1 MIIVDVLKGGRCTE
15 PERSW
20 PAAMWGRL
28 LTCPA
33 ILLMAGIA
41 ACSHQAHT
49 ISYPPPSNVRA
60 TMQRQVEHAAYAGE
74 GDPEIQNLRQRL
86 AKNANDLDARL
97 MLARLY
103 AQRNL
108 PDLALEH
115 YRFAAAQF
123 PDSAIAALGV
133 AATLRQMGA
142 TREALRF
149 LNSRSNQ
156 SWELLAMKGIIED
169 DEGDL
174 PAAEAA
180 HRAAL
185 ALNPSRAALH
195 NNLGYNL
202 LLQRQPQQAAG
213 EFRRAL
219 ELDPH
224 SQVAHNNLASALAQ
238 QSRVKEAIAEWQRV
252 SDVATAHNNMAVVL
266 IEQGRTAEARTE
278 LEAALQARRDF
289 TPALANLALL
299 SELDGL
305 SATLPSTTP
314 HVNLWKR
321 FTSTFGT
328 VLGAPKAAGSG
339 GEGK

>member
-1 MIIVDVLKGGRCTE
+1 
-15 PERSW
+15 
-20 PAAMWGRL
+20 
-28 LTCPA
+28 
-33 ILLMAGIA
+33 
-41 ACSHQAHT
+41 
-49 ISYPPPSNVRA
+49 
-60 TMQRQVEHAAYAGE
+60 MQRQVEHAVYAGE
-74 GDPEIQNLRQRL
+74 GNPEIRSLRLRL
-86 AKNANDLDARL
+86 AANANDLDARI

-123 PDSAIAALGV
+123 PDSSIAALGV

-142 TREALRF
+142 TKEALQF
-149 LNSRSNQ
+149 LNSRPNQ
-156 SWELLAMKGIIED
+156 SWELLALKGIIED

-174 PAAEAA
+174 QTAEAA

-202 LLQRQPQQAAG
+202 LLQRQPERAAA

-219 ELDPH
+219 ELDPR

-238 QSRVKEAIAEWQRV
+238 QSRAKEAIAEWQRV
-252 SDVATAHNNMAVVL
+252 SDPATAHNNMAVVL
-266 IEQGRTAEARTE
+266 MELGRTAEARAE

-289 TPALANLALL
+289 TAALANLALL
-299 SELDGL
+299 SEQDGL
-305 SATLPSTTP
+305 SATLPSTAP

-339 GEGK
+339 PGEGK